1 MLDAPTGRD
10 LVQAVAR
17 LLREQLLPL
26 LPPHAAFQ
34 ARVAANALELAAR
47 EWRLAPAAE
56 AAALARLSALLGS
69 EGDSTALEAELCRR
83 IAEGGIAADDP
94 ALLEHLW
101 AGTLDRLAIDQ
112 PSYAPYLDETAVKE

>member
-26 LPPHAAFQ
+26 LPAHAAFQ
-34 ARVAANALELAAR
+34 ARVAANALDLAAR
-47 EWRLAPAAE
+47 EWQLAPAAE
-56 AAALARLSALLGS
+56 AAALARLHALLGHD
-69 EGDSTALEAELCRR
+69 GAPDALEAELCRR
-83 IAEGGIAADDP
+83 IADGSLRADDP
-94 ALLEHLW
+94 ALLNHLW

-112 PSYAPYLDETAVKE
+112 PTYAPYRDETDAKE